1 MKKIIIFLITIL
13 ALLPKVINASPKD
26 FYEGEY
32 IDNIWINKV
41 TPDRKTIYYQKARTF
56 REYGT
61 DRLAYCI
68 EPFSMFNETSSYQA
82 TLTPNNLNDEQKEK
96 IALIAYLGY
105 NCKNHED
112 KIWYAITQ
120 LLIWQTADPT
130 GDYYF
135 TDSLNG
141 NRINTYQGL
150 IDELNETVEKYRDNS
165 GVEKSY
171 SIVSGEKIEIYDPFQ
186 YKTDY
191 YTNNEYV
198 KIEKDKITIE
208 NLPVGEHE
216 IAIMKDERYYDTPI
230 IFFQST
236 NSQNL
241 MTLGNPFSRQI
252 IITVRVQN
260 TSIKITKLDSDTNST
275 TPSGEAKLEGAK
287 YQIYDRNMKEI
298 CQLEIDETKNASIKN
313 LPYGKYYL
321 KEIDA
326 GEGYEIDQNIYEFEL
341 EDRIPEINLNLKN
354 KVIKGALKI
363 NKVYIKNDEEF
374 NEANITFNIYNKNN
388 QLIDQITTDEF
399 GNAEILLPY
408 GIYKIEQ
415 ANTIE
420 GYQYI
425 EPFTIIIKNQDT
437 LTYNLKN
444 YEIEVPN
451 TYTTT
456 KNTLKNI
463 LQFFLKLIGQIYD
476 NKIININYYN
486 NESI

>member
-1 MKKIIIFLITIL
+1 MKKIIIFLIMTL
-13 ALLPKVINASPKD
+13 ALVPKTTNASSKD

-32 IDNIWINKV
+32 IDNVWINKV

-56 REYGT
+56 RQYST

-68 EPFSMFNETSSYQA
+68 EPFSMFNENSSYQA
-82 TLTPNNLNDEQKEK
+82 TLTPNNLNDEQKER
-96 IALIAYLGY
+96 ISLLAYLGY
-105 NCKNHED
+105 NYKNRED

-130 GDYYF
+130 GEYYF

-141 NRINTYQGL
+141 KRIDTYQGL
-150 IDELNETVEKYRDNS
+150 IDELNANVENYKDNS
-165 GVEKSY
+165 GIEKNY
-171 SIVSGEKIEIYDPFQ
+171 SIVSGEKIEIYDPYQ

-198 KIEKDKITIE
+198 KIEKNKITIE

-216 IAIMKDERYYDTPI
+216 VTIMKDEKCYDTPI
-230 IFFQST
+230 IFFQSPT
-236 NSQNL
+236 SQNL
-241 MTLGNPFSRQI
+241 MTLGNPFSKQI
-252 IITVRVQN
+252 MITIRVQDTN
-260 TSIKITKLDSDTNST
+260 IKVTKLDYDTNSKI
-275 TPSGEAKLEGAK
+275 PSGNARLEGAK

-298 CQLEIDETKNASIKN
+298 CQLEVDETKTASIKN

-326 GEGYEIDQNIYEFEL
+326 GKGYEVDQNIYEFEL
-341 EDRIPEINLNLKN
+341 EDRIPEINLTLKN
-354 KVIKGALKI
+354 KVIKGKLKI
-363 NKVYIKNDEEF
+363 NKVYIKDEQEF
-374 NEANITFNIYNKNN
+374 TESNITFNIYNENN
-388 QLIDQITTDEF
+388 QLINQITTDDF
-399 GNAEILLPY
+399 GNAEITLPY
-408 GIYKIEQ
+408 GVYKIEQ
-415 ANTIE
+415 QNTTE

-451 TYTTT
+451 TYSNST
-456 KNTLKNI
+456 KQLKNL
-463 LQFFLKLIGQIYD
+463 LQLFLKIIGQIYD
-476 NKIININYYN
+476 HKIISIIILNY
-486 NESI
+486 